1 MITFKRTALATL
13 LLLAPAF
20 SAKAQTTT
28 YTIPTGT
35 VCSSSVEGCY
45 YENLTSTQA
54 DGTVLYG
61 RFEAGG
67 YWTQF
72 QYEAFAG
79 QNPGYKAQ
87 YCNGTEVWTAATLD
101 STHNEYTMDCNASAD
116 QTSQDGPV
124 QIHVVIDAHS
134 FVATYTCGVRVRYV
148 CHATRWMVD
157 DGLMTISS
165 RSSV

>member
-13 LLLAPAF
+13 LLLARAF

-28 YTIPTGT
+28 YTIPTGK
-35 VCSSSVEGCY
+35 VCSSSVEGCN

-87 YCNGTEVWTAATLD
+87 YCNSTEVSTQPPLTAPT
-101 STHNEYTMDCNASAD
+101 TMDCNASAD

-124 QIHVVIDAHS
+124 QIHVVIDAHF

-165 RSSV
+165 TSSI